1 MMATRRLKWLA
12 ALLAGLTLC
21 TACRSASDTTATVQ
35 PLGTQQAADAIAS
48 GVTTIDVRSNAEWS
62 AGHIAGARHV
72 PVDKMAT
79 VLPQLNLDP
88 HAPVLLYCAAG
99 GRASRAAE
107 TLRAAGFSR
116 VSVLKPGGFDT
127 LRAAGVATRQP
138 GAGAPP
144 G

>member
-21 TACRSASDTTATVQ
+21 TACRSPSDTTATVQ
-35 PLGTQQAADAIAS
+35 PLDTQQAADAIAS
-48 GVTTIDVRSNAEWS
+48 GVTTIDVRSDAEWS
-62 AGHIAGARHV
+62 AGHVAGARHV
-72 PVDKMAT
+72 PVDNIAT

-99 GRASRAAE
+99 GWASRAAE

-127 LRAAGVATRQP
+127 LQAAGVEIQQP
-138 GAGAPP
+138 GAGSPP